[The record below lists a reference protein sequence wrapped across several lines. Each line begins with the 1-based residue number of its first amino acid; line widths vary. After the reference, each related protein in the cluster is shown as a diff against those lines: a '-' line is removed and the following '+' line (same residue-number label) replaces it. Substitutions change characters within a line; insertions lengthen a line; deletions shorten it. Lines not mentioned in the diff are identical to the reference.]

1 MAEACEVRL
10 LRPASVLQALAS
22 HLDAVGEGCRHEAPP
37 DRRVGHAGALVTGKG
52 TALGD
57 QSRRPTAMNPEY
69 VLTKSTYHSLSHPIG
84 VPLRVTG
91 RPSASLLK

>member
-1 MAEACEVRL
+1 MRSYARGMREVRL
-10 LRPASVLQALAS
+10 VGPASVLQALAAAS
-22 HLDAVGEGCRHEAPP
+22 FIETSRVVPARTAPP

-69 VLTKSTYHSLSHPIG
+69 VS
-84 VPLRVTG
+84 
-91 RPSASLLK
+91 